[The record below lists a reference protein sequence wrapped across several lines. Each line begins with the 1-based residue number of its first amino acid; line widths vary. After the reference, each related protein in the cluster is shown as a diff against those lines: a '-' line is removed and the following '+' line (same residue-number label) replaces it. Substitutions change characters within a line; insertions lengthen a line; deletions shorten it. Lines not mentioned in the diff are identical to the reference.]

1 MAWAEELPSGKWRAC
16 WRDDAGRKQSSTG
29 PKKLGYIN
37 EEAAKR
43 VGRQEEAKAR
53 AGLTPDSGRTMTW
66 GQWLPLWRELRRVEP
81 STAQQD
87 AVRIRR
93 YLQPQWER
101 TRLNRIKRGDIQRW
115 VNDLAVRPTARA
127 GSDGHEG
134 EVLSPAYVARIYHLF
149 TASMR
154 AAVHDG
160 QLATSPCV
168 GIKVQPPGPGKE
180 RYLTRA
186 EVDAIVHHTHVNDP
200 QGRPAENRADS
211 RMYRCLVTVAT
222 ETGLRFG
229 ELAGLHWWRVD
240 LDQGV
245 INVIETWDP
254 ANRKIKAYPKG
265 KRSRAV
271 PISDRCLDAL
281 SAMLAHCGDRKT
293 CGLTHTTGRCRSPLV
308 FMTARGAALDAHN
321 YGRRQWADACHRA
334 EVEGATPHDMRHTYA
349 SWLTQR
355 GRTLKEVQELFG
367 HRTVNMT
374 YRYVHPSTANRR
386 QAVAVLDCLRSPRST
401 WCAWQKS
408 NLRIRSSLA
417 DLVEGALP

>member
-349 SWLTQR
+349 SWL
-355 GRTLKEVQELFG
+355 
-367 HRTVNMT
+367 
-374 YRYVHPSTANRR
+374 R
-386 QAVAVLDCLRSPRST
+386 QAGVDLQQVQLLLGHASITTTERYSHIGSTQHAAVL
-401 WCAWQKS
+401 A
-408 NLRIRSSLA
+408 
-417 DLVEGALP
+417 ALNG